1 MTRAFF
7 HIMQGDVAGAFGLNP
22 VFTTL
27 YFPIMIILF
36 CNDLYC
42 FSRRVF
48 GKRESESFLDGLFT
62 GRLYEN
68 VVRGRAR

>member
-1 MTRAFF
+1 MR
-7 HIMQGDVAGAFGLNP
+7 FGLNP

-48 GKRESESFLDGLFT
+48 GKREERIVP
-62 GRLYEN
+62 GRPFYRPP
-68 VVRGRAR
+68 V